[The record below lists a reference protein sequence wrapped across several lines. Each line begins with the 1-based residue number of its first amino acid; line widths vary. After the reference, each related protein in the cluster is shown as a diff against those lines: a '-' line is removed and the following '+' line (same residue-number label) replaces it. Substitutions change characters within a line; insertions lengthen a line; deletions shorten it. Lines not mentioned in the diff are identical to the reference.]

1 MLPQEIIIKKRKKQ
15 KLSKEDIQEFIDDII
30 SNKADDAQIAA
41 FTMEVLLNKLS
52 KEERVNL
59 TMAMANSGK
68 VLSYK
73 DLNLKKPIIDKHST
87 GGVGDKVSLMLA
99 PIVACLGI
107 CNPMIA
113 GRGLGHTGGTI
124 DKLESIPGYNCYPN
138 EKQFKKVIKNVGCG
152 IMGATKDIAPA
163 DKKMYAIRDI
173 SGTVESMDL
182 ITASILSKKL
192 AAGLE
197 GLVMD
202 VKFGNGAFME
212 NKRKAK
218 KLAKYIESVGKGANL
233 KIKAILTDMNSVLG
247 RNVGNSLEVIEVI
260 DFLEGN
266 YDKRLYKVTEKLA
279 VEMLLLGN
287 IYKNRK
293 HAKEAIY
300 KVIHNGEALNKFQE
314 MVSAMGGPKNLSKK
328 DLKIAK
334 YKKDI
339 YPQKTGRVKKIDTH
353 AIGIALIELGGGRTD
368 PEQDIDSSVGFENFC
383 QIGEKI
389 GKNIKPIAT
398 IYANKKENINKI
410 SKTLILSVKN

>member
-1 MLPQEIIIKKRKKQ
+1 MLPQEIIIKKRSKQ
-15 KLSKEDIQEFIDDII
+15 KLSKADIDEFVNDII
-30 SNKADDAQIAA
+30 TEQADDAQIAA

-59 TMAMANSGK
+59 TMAMAHSGK

-73 DLNLKKPIIDKHST
+73 SLKLNKPIVDKHST

-107 CNPMIA
+107 CDPMIA

-124 DKLESIPGYNCYPN
+124 DKLESIPGYNCYPT
-138 EKQFKKVIKNVGCG
+138 EAQFKKVLKKVGCG

-218 KLAKYIESVGKGANL
+218 KLAKYIEFVGEGANL
-233 KIKAILTDMNSVLG
+233 KIKAVLTDMNQVLG
-247 RNVGNSLEVIEVI
+247 RNVGNSVEVIEAL
-260 DFLEGN
+260 DFLKGD
-266 YDKRLYKVTEKLA
+266 YDKRLYKVTESLA
-279 VEMLLLGN
+279 LEMLILGG
-287 IYKNRK
+287 IFKSRK
-293 HAKEAIY
+293 KAKEAIY
-300 KVIHNGEALNKFQE
+300 KVVHNGEALSKFQE
-314 MVSAMGGPKNLSKK
+314 MVHAMGGPKKLSEK
-328 DLKIAK
+328 DLKVAK

-339 YPQKTGRVKKIDTH
+339 YSDKVGRVKAIDTH

-368 PEQDIDSSVGFENFC
+368 PEQKIDASVGFTNFC
-383 QIGEKI
+383 QIGDKI
-389 GKNIKPIAT
+389 GKKLKPIT
-398 IYANKKENINKI
+398 TVYASKKSDINKI
-410 SKTLILSVKN
+410 EEKIKKSIKI